1 METKPHRLEIEK
13 TIQTKLK
20 FTPAEIITALNR
32 VPVFDRLSLLM
43 PALRQ
48 ASKEDLKEIHEAFPR
63 ALKGLVAQLET
74 QLRRYRA
81 VSETHEQH
89 IKIKQ
94 MLQDYELALAT
105 AKAAAERST
114 RKRERI
120 YEIRRIESIITD
132 LKGLIGEPKPETK
145 EGDDG

>member
-20 FTPAEIITALNR
+20 FTPAEIITALNQI
-32 VPVFDRLSLLM
+32 PAFDRLSLLM

-48 ASKEDLKEIHEAFPR
+48 ASKEDLKKIHEAFPH

-81 VSETHEQH
+81 VSETHKQH
-89 IKIKQ
+89 IKIQQ
-94 MLQDYELALAT
+94 MLRDYEDRLHNAQAV
-105 AKAAAERST
+105 AGRSI
-114 RKRERI
+114 RKRENRQAI
-120 YEIRRIESIITD
+120 QAYDLIVAD
-132 LKGLIGEPKPETK
+132 LKSLIGEPKPETK
-145 EGDDG
+145 EGNDG